1 MAARTPSNQLKE
13 CPAMNELAKRLAQLS
28 SAEEFLDF
36 FALSYEESVVH
47 VNRLHILKRFYQYL
61 RRDTEI
67 ASMSDEAV
75 LYARYRSLL
84 ANAYDDFVKSTPAQE
99 KVFKVFQDTDGQ
111 QSVSLDSLRSTLPTG
126 VRSAA

>member
-1 MAARTPSNQLKE
+1 
-13 CPAMNELAKRLAQLS
+13 MNELAKRLAQLS